1 MNIKNKYVVVIGCS
15 NFGATIATN
24 LSKLG
29 NNLVVIDIDN
39 TSFNNLT
46 DEYGGFTI
54 NGDGTDL
61 EILLDAKIE
70 EADLLIISTNNDN
83 KNFMIAKIAKEI
95 FNVKKIISILHN
107 LNKEIIYK
115 NLNIGI
121 IKPADLLIR
130 EFKKILEEER
140 VDL

>member
-1 MNIKNKYVVVIGCS
+1 M
-15 NFGATIATN
+15 
-24 LSKLG
+24 
-29 NNLVVIDIDN
+29 
-39 TSFNNLT
+39 
-46 DEYGGFTI
+46 
-54 NGDGTDL
+54 
-61 EILLDAKIE
+61 
-70 EADLLIISTNNDN
+70 LIVSTNNDN

-130 EFKKILEEER
+130 EFKKNLEEER

>member
-1 MNIKNKYVVVIGCS
+1 
-15 NFGATIATN
+15 
-24 LSKLG
+24 
-29 NNLVVIDIDN
+29 
-39 TSFNNLT
+39 
-46 DEYGGFTI
+46 
-54 NGDGTDL
+54 
-61 EILLDAKIE
+61 
-70 EADLLIISTNNDN
+70 
-83 KNFMIAKIAKEI
+83 MIAKIAKEI